1 MDDNETYVYQD
12 AESSGPDRSGVSVH
26 SGFPNPAADHI
37 TSDDRGMAMS
47 LNRLL
52 IRNPSSTFF
61 FRLRGRS
68 WQEQG
73 IFDGDI
79 AVIDRAVRPKPN
91 DLIVA
96 WHETGFNVSRYKDA
110 PLHTTDFGVVT
121 SIIHQYER

>member
-12 AESSGPDRSGVSVH
+12 TDNSSSSSDHSGVSVH
-26 SGFPNPAADHI
+26 SGFPNPAADNDNH
-37 TSDDRGMAMS
+37 GMAMS

-68 WQEQG
+68 WSEQG

-79 AVIDRAVRPKPN
+79 AVIDRAVRPKPT

-110 PLHTTDFGVVT
+110 PLNTNNFGVIT
-121 SIIHQYER
+121 SIIHQYGE